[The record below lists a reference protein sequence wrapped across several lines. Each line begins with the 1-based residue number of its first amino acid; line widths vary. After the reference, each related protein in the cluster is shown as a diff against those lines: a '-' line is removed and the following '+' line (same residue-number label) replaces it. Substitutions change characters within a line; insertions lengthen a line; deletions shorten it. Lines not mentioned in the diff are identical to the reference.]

1 MSITLSFEVVVAL
14 FAGLLLL
21 LLALL
26 FLQFRNNL
34 TIKKLTSPL
43 YDQVRKE
50 AEAEAEAIVASAR
63 ARAEEIIAG
72 AGEERE
78 AVVAAYEAQVADL
91 QSSFEDKL
99 TSHTTVLT
107 KKIDG
112 LLESQSK
119 QLTGAS
125 ADMFEAII
133 HDHTKIRERFEKVL
147 STLEKTQENVTQQSD
162 EAVTSVKERLQE
174 TADTLSEQLQS
185 YDQEIS
191 RTLSEH
197 ITHTY
202 DKIDEQMV
210 AYQRAREAIL
220 DRHILQIVED
230 VTRQVLRKQLTMS
243 EHAEL
248 AREALAQAKRDN
260 VL

>member
-1 MSITLSFEVVVAL
+1 MSVTLSLEVVVAI
-14 FAGLLLL
+14 FASLLLL
-21 LLALL
+21 LGALL
-26 FLQFRNNL
+26 VIQFRNSR
-34 TIKKLTSPL
+34 IIQKLTSPM
-43 YDQVRKE
+43 YDKVRAD
-50 AEAEAEAIVASAR
+50 AEAEAKEIVAAAR
-63 ARAEEIIAG
+63 AQAEEIVAG

-78 AVVAAYEAQVADL
+78 AVVASYEQQIESL
-91 QSSFEDKL
+91 QAKFQDQL
-99 TSHTTVLT
+99 THHTELLT
-107 KKIDG
+107 KKINE
-112 LLESQSK
+112 LLETQSK
-119 QLTGAS
+119 ELTGAS

-147 STLEKTQENVTQQSD
+147 TTLERTQENVTDQS
-162 EAVTSVKERLQE
+162 EHAVTSVKERLQE
-174 TADTLSEQLQS
+174 TADTLAEQLQS

-197 ITHTY
+197 ITNTY
-202 DKIDEQMV
+202 DKVDEQMA

-230 VTRQVLRKQLTMS
+230 VTRRVLRKQLTMS